1 MGEVDCNE
9 VLQRLWAFLDGEA
22 DEASCQDLHHHIEL
36 CLRCRQRADFE
47 VRLRQIIQAKC
58 RGERA
63 PERLREDLARLLD
76 QIF

>member
-22 DEASCQDLHHHIEL
+22 DQESCQDLRHHIEV
-36 CLRCRQRADFE
+36 CLRCRQRTDFE
-47 VRLRQIIQAKC
+47 VRLRQIIQVKC

-63 PERLREDLARLLD
+63 PERLRAYLVRLLD
-76 QIF
+76 QIS